1 MNRIDSSVKVSVN
14 GVGNTSD
21 NYGFKAGSEITLKV
35 IDNEGK
41 NVLAEQTAVVKHS
54 EG

>member
-1 MNRIDSSVKVSVN
+1 VSVN
-14 GVGNTSD
+14 GESNTSD

-35 IDNEGK
+35 IDIK
-41 NVLAEQTAVVKHS
+41 SSNVIAQQKAFVKHA